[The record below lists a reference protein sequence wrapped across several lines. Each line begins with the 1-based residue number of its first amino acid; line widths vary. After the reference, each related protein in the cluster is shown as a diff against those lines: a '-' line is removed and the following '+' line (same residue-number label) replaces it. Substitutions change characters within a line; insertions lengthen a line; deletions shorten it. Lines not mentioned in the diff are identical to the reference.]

1 MDLQPSWGKPFRGSL
16 GEDDK
21 VCSPDPK
28 GPVKGAGGHDEV
40 LSTVMTEA
48 TNILNSRPFT

>member
-1 MDLQPSWGKPFRGSL
+1 MHPQPSWGKPFGGSL

-21 VCSPDPK
+21 VCTPDPK

-48 TNILNSRPFT
+48 TNILDSRPL